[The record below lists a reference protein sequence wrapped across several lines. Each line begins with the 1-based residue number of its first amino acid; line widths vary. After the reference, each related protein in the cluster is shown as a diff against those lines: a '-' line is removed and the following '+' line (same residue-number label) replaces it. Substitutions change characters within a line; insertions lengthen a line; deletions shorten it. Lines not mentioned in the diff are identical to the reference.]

1 MATYHVEKERSSEE
15 IKFKCRA
22 KKLTPNM
29 KSAIPRVKQDSG
41 REKLK
46 FLNLQTTGDAKLQSV
61 LGKTRVNIVLLIRK
75 SRLISLE

>member
-22 KKLTPNM
+22 KKLTPNI

-46 FLNLQTTGDAKLQSV
+46 FIDVWAEYNGMCAS
-61 LGKTRVNIVLLIRK
+61 NIKKANEAEFRWI
-75 SRLISLE
+75 